1 MSILRSKCKSCIP
14 ESNPFEREFL
24 FSRSVLESIP
34 VFDKDGKKV
43 REQRVKKVVY
53 DKLPAETWENK
64 GLDASLFSLENQ
76 LASGVP
82 VSQFTGSFI
91 GLDLDVS
98 DTLGS
103 KFINGVNDFVASEK
117 QKQEETPK
125 ETKVENN

>member
-1 MSILRSKCKSCIP
+1 MSILRSNCKSCIP
-14 ESNPFEREFL
+14 ESNTFEREFL

-82 VSQFTGSFI
+82 VSQFSGNFI

-117 QKQEETPK
+117 QKQEESDK